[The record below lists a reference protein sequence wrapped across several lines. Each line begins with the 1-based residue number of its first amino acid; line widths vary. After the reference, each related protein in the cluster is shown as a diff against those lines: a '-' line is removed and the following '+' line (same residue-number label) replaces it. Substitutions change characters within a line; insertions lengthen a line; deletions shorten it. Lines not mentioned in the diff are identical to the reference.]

1 MDHNYNVEI
10 MPVAKIYCDN
20 DFNCRGEIN
29 PFDVKDLAAD
39 IEEHDLQFPIA
50 VQPAEDVEGG
60 LPDGF
65 EYRIIA
71 GHRRFVAITR
81 VLRRK
86 EIPAMIKRGLTE
98 VQARI
103 HNLSENLQRKELN
116 ILQEARAL
124 SKLKDLGLV
133 QEAAA
138 NAMGKTRS
146 WVQIRYNLLELPVLI
161 QEEAAAGIL
170 NQAQIKQIY
179 GLKTSEEQYEAVRK
193 IKTALINGQKGISV
207 AKPPKADPYKKKR
220 RPKNEVEEMIQHI
233 AKQSPIGF
241 GLATRA
247 LAWANGT
254 INTAELYMDIKREAN
269 EMGETYRIPV
279 AELEKAA
286 SSTG

>member
-10 MPVAKIYCDN
+10 VPTHLIYSD
-20 DFNCRGEIN
+20 DEFNCRGSIQ
-29 PFDVKDLAAD
+29 PFDVKDLAQD
-39 IEEHDLQFPIA
+39 IQENELQFPIA
-50 VQPAEDVEGG
+50 VQPACDVEGG
-60 LPDGF
+60 VPNGF

-71 GHRRFVAITR
+71 GHRRFMAFR
-81 VLRRK
+81 VLKRT
-86 EIPAMIKRGLTE
+86 EIPAMIKKGLSE

-116 ILQEARAL
+116 ILQEARAI
-124 SKLKDLGLV
+124 KRLKDYGLV
-133 QEAAA
+133 QEATAQA
-138 NAMGKTRS
+138 IGRTRS
-146 WVQIRYNLLELPVLI
+146 WVQIRYNLLELPEVI

-170 NQAQIKQIY
+170 NQSQIKQLY
-179 GLKTSEEQYEAVRK
+179 SLKTPEEQYEAVRK

-220 RPKNEVEEMIQHI
+220 RQKNEVEEMIRHI
-233 AKQSPIGF
+233 AKESPIGF

-254 INTAELYMDIKREAN
+254 INTAELYMDIKAEAAKLDKP
-269 EMGETYRIPV
+269 YRIPV
-279 AELEKAA
+279 QELDKAA